1 MSKVRWWVLLL
12 CLSVVLFVLDYIT
25 PPLVEFPTT
34 LVIPILLATWFLGFL
49 PGIGFAILLAFVRL
63 VMEFWEPTFTPIVG
77 SVNTG
82 IHLMVFILTAVLT
95 HRVKTQQ
102 SRVNV
107 LESVLPICV
116 YCKNIRTQAGTW
128 EALESYISTHPPEG
142 FSHGMCEACKAKHYP
157 DLSA

>member
-25 PPLVEFPTT
+25 PPPVEFPTT
-34 LVIPILLATWFLGFL
+34 LVVPILLATWFLGFL
-49 PGIGFAILLAFVRL
+49 PGIVFAILLAFVRL

-82 IHLMVFILTAVLT
+82 IHVMVFILTAVLT

-102 SRVNV
+102 NRVKT
-107 LESVLPICV
+107 LEGILPICL
-116 YCKNIRTQAGTW
+116 YCKNIRTQDGTW
-128 EALESYISTHPPEG
+128 EELE
-142 FSHGMCEACKAKHYP
+142 
-157 DLSA
+157 